1 MKIKSIVAA
10 LAVSSL
16 VCKSFAEPLSF
27 DFKDPKGVNNVGFKL
42 DAPLES
48 ISGQAAAISG
58 EVSFDP
64 EKPETLK
71 GKIIAASA
79 SLKVPNDTMQGHMH
93 GPIWLDVSKYPT
105 ITFESLSIDNIK
117 TEGNKTTADISGN
130 LTIKDITKKITAP
143 VSLTF
148 LKGKLK
154 DRFPMLQGD
163 LLVIR
168 SKFTIKRSDYGINK
182 DAPADK
188 VSDEIEL
195 TLSLAG
201 QHPIK

>member
-1 MKIKSIVAA
+1 MKIKSLAAAVVATSIA
-10 LAVSSL
+10 INT
-16 VCKSFAEPLSF
+16 FAEPLSF
-27 DFKDPKGVNNVGFKL
+27 DFKDPKGVNNVVFKL

-48 ISGQAAAISG
+48 INGTAAGITG
-58 EVSFDP
+58 DVSFDP
-64 EKPETLK
+64 EKPDTLK
-71 GKIIAASA
+71 GKIVVASV
-79 SLKVPNDTMQGHMH
+79 SLKLPNDTMQGHLRSPM
-93 GPIWLDVSKYPT
+93 WLDVAKYPT
-105 ITFESLSIDNIK
+105 ITFESLSIENIK
-117 TEGNKTTADISGN
+117 TEANKTTADVTGN
-130 LTIKDITKKITAP
+130 LTIKDVTKKITAP
-143 VSLTF
+143 VTLTY

-163 LLVIR
+163 LLVLR

-201 QHPIK
+201 QSPTK